1 MKTDNERKIIN
12 KDDYL
17 HGYCHQWVLDNYK
30 NGDKI
35 FIITDYDYDIESE
48 ALVHCGIYR
57 HNKYI
62 DVRGEFDNIED
73 ILDEFDYGEN
83 MESNIINFKEFKKY
97 LKENNLLNECDVA
110 PANCLTFGDVA
121 GMGDIY
127 FPDER
132 GDKGSGDL
140 PMPSGKLYKQ
150 VLPFDSFIKKSKPKK
165 KKKGHFNKEDE
176 PCVHPDNP
184 PIYKHVDDYRTYAER
199 TKLSKDI

>member
-1 MKTDNERKIIN
+1 MEAKI
-12 KDDYL
+12 
-17 HGYCHQWVLDNYK
+17 
-30 NGDKI
+30 
-35 FIITDYDYDIESE
+35 
-48 ALVHCGIYR
+48 
-57 HNKYI
+57 
-62 DVRGEFDNIED
+62 
-73 ILDEFDYGEN
+73 
-83 MESNIINFKEFKKY
+83 
-97 LKENNLLNECDVA
+97 NECDVVS
-110 PANCLTFGDVA
+110 PNGGITFSDVA

-127 FPDER
+127 FPGER

-150 VLPFDSFIKKSKPKK
+150 VLPFDSFIRKSKPKK